1 MKRYIL
7 TGIAASFLLVQCS
20 KKDSTT
26 SSSLNNKAVG
36 ASAKD
41 FLTASTYNTVNVQ
54 LQYMPGYAPDPGALN
69 NLVTWLDMLLN
80 KPGGIHISESPI
92 AASGRTVF
100 ALADINQLE
109 QNSRTQFNAGNS
121 LSVYIVY
128 LDAPYTTANVLG
140 IAYRNTSLAVFG
152 PTITSNS
159 GGLNQV
165 SRTKLESTIEEHEF
179 GHLLGLVNIGSPMV
193 TAHEDAAHSAHC
205 NNPSC
210 LMYYQ
215 TNTTVVGG
223 VIMNTPVPSL
233 DANCRADLTANGG
246 K

>member
-1 MKRYIL
+1 
-7 TGIAASFLLVQCS
+7 
-20 KKDSTT
+20 
-26 SSSLNNKAVG
+26 
-36 ASAKD
+36 
-41 FLTASTYNTVNVQ
+41 
-54 LQYMPGYAPDPGALN
+54 
-69 NLVTWLDMLLN
+69 MLIN
-80 KPGGIHISESPI
+80 KPGGIHISETPI
-92 AASGRTVF
+92 VASGRTVF

-109 QNSRTQFNAGNS
+109 QNNRTQFNAGNT
-121 LSVYIVY
+121 LSVYVVF
-128 LDAPYTTANVLG
+128 LDAPYSTANVLG

-205 NNPSC
+205 NNPNC

-233 DANCRADLTANGG
+233 DANCRADLSANGG